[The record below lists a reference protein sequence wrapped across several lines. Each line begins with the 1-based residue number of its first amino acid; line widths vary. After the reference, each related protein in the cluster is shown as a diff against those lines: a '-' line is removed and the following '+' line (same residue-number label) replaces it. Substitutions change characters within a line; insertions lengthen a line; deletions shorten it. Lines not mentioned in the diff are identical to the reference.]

1 MTFGMTTAADGE
13 ARISV
18 PAVDMTSA
26 GMVIEITHQTLL
38 SRYGTFRSTLRIR
51 KGFVGMG
58 VDRAT
63 CHWTRGMDR
72 PGRSTGKH
80 RLKLGIVLHAIEKGA
95 GVGRLTW
102 NRKRVSSPMTIFA
115 SLGCA
120 GRWDSLGSWSI

>member
-1 MTFGMTTAADGE
+1 MPTPVDGE

-18 PAVDMTSA
+18 PAVDVTSV
-26 GMVIEITHQTLL
+26 GMVIEITHQTLS

-63 CHWTRGMDR
+63 SHWTRGMDR
-72 PGRSTGKH
+72 PGRSAGKH
-80 RLKLGIVLHAIEKGA
+80 RLKLGIVLDTVEEGS
-95 GVGRLTW
+95 GVRRLTR
-102 NRKRVSSPMTIFA
+102 NRKRVGSPMTILT

-120 GRWDSLGSWSI
+120 GRRDSLGSWSI